1 MVSVIMPV
9 YNESEYVRNAVESI
23 LNQSFRNFEFIIID
37 DGSTDNTLD
46 IIKNYKDDRIIVFE
60 SNHQG
65 IVAQLNYGI
74 SQAKYQF
81 IARMD
86 GDDISHP
93 HRLEK
98 QVLFIHKNSDI
109 DIVGTNVIY
118 INNYG
123 RSVIKKE
130 FPENSNSIE
139 YMMPILCSICHPTI
153 MIKKEVLIEMGG
165 YSNIKYVEDYDL
177 FLRMLT
183 KKKKMYNIQEYL
195 HFYRFE
201 KSYLKSKKLAIQD
214 LISLKLGERYI
225 QENSPLPNDYDYFFR
240 LALANYYRGKLH
252 KSRSYLLK
260 SLVKSPKR
268 IFSVLRYIPL
278 TILGDKITA
287 FLRRIGLLSGINM
300 LLKRVFGYETQF
312 SDNKYVRL

>member
-23 LNQSFRNFEFIIID
+23 LNQSFRDFEFIIID

-74 SQAKYQF
+74 SRAKYQF

-109 DIVGTNVIY
+109 DMVGTNVIY

-153 MIKKEVLIEMGG
+153 MIKKEVIIEMGG

-252 KSRSYLLK
+252 RSRSYLLK

-300 LLKRVFGYETQF
+300 LFKRVFGYETQF
-312 SDNKYVRL
+312 SYNKYVRL

>member
-1 MVSVIMPV
+1 MPV

-23 LNQSFRNFEFIIID
+23 LNQSFRDFEFIIID

-74 SQAKYQF
+74 SRARYKF

-109 DIVGTNVIY
+109 DMVGTNVIY

-165 YSNIKYVEDYDL
+165 YRNIKYVEDYDL

-252 KSRSYLLK
+252 RSRSYLLK

-287 FLRRIGLLSGINM
+287 FLRGIGLLSGINM
-300 LLKRVFGYETQF
+300 LFKRVFGYETQF
-312 SDNKYVRL
+312 SYNKYVRL